1 MLACALGMATKEVTV
16 TAPLVV
22 LLYDRT
28 FLAGSFE
35 EAWRR
40 RWKLYLALAATWG
53 IVAALLIST
62 GFHAGTTGF
71 VVKKF
76 TCWRYLLTQAGV
88 IVHYLRLVFWPTGLC
103 LDYGWPPAQTVGEIV
118 LPGML
123 VVSLLGLTVWALVKR
138 PAWGF
143 LGACFFM
150 ILALTSSFVPLNDAA
165 FEHRMYLSLAAVVAG
180 VVIGG
185 WLVGQRLVERG
196 TIRPLAW
203 QATSS
208 AAVIFAGA
216 ALAILTF
223 QRNADYHSEI
233 SIWRDTEAK
242 APGNARA
249 YYCLGIALNNR
260 GRIDE
265 AIAQYEKSIELDP
278 GFPEIETSLGVA
290 LANHGQLAE
299 AIAHFRKALEISP
312 VYPMAHNYLGTI
324 LASRGRLD
332 EAMAHYRK
340 ALEVKPDYAEAHN
353 NLGNALAG
361 RGQFDEAIAEYRKV
375 LELDPNNA
383 KAHGNLGVALAGR
396 GQLDEAI
403 AEYRDALKINPN
415 DANAHGIL
423 GLALKQRG
431 QLDEAIAE
439 YQKVLELNPNDA
451 RAYNNIAWIRATH
464 PDPRLRNAAQ
474 AVGWPCAPSNWP
486 RTT

>member
-1 MLACALGMATKEVTV
+1 MATKEVTV

-40 RWKLYLALAATWG
+40 RWKLYLALATTWG
-53 IVAALLIST
+53 IVAVLLIST
-62 GFHAGTTGF
+62 GFHGDTTGF
-71 VVKKF
+71 GVKKF
-76 TCWRYLLTQAGV
+76 TCWTYLLTQAGV

-103 LDYGWPPAQTVGEIV
+103 LDYGWPPATNGGRNRAAGNACGEPAGADGVGAREAAGVGI
-118 LPGML
+118 
-123 VVSLLGLTVWALVKR
+123 S
-138 PAWGF
+138 
-143 LGACFFM
+143 GACFFM
-150 ILALTSSFVPLNDAA
+150 ILAPTSSFVPVNDAA

-208 AAVIFAGA
+208 TAAILAGA
-216 ALAILTF
+216 TLAILTF

-249 YYCLGIALNNR
+249 YDCLGIALHDR

-278 GFPEIETSLGVA
+278 DFPEIQSNLGAA
-290 LANHGQLAE
+290 LADRGQLDE

-312 VYPMAHNYLGTI
+312 NLGDVHKNLGKA
-324 LASRGRLD
+324 LASRGQMD
-332 EAMAHYRK
+332 EAIVHLRKAVEIEPLVAKFHLSLANALVQQKGQVDEIVAEYQKALEIDPDYAEAHSNLGRVLTIQGQWNEAIAHFQK
-340 ALEVKPDYAEAHN
+340 ALEVKPNYADAHN
-353 NLGNALAG
+353 NLAIALACCG
-361 RGQFDEAIAEYRKV
+361 HFDEAIDHCEKA
-375 LELDPNNA
+375 LEFQHD
-383 KAHGNLGVALAGR
+383 H
-396 GQLDEAI
+396 Q
-403 AEYRDALKINPN
+403 
-415 DANAHGIL
+415 
-423 GLALKQRG
+423 
-431 QLDEAIAE
+431 
-439 YQKVLELNPNDA
+439 DA
-451 RAYNNIAWIRATH
+451 RANLGKVQSWRAE
-464 PDPRLRNAAQ
+464 LRKTLAEKHALLDSRPTTS
-474 AVGWPCAPSNWP
+474 PC
-486 RTT
+486 